1 MVLPAL
7 MAPMLRKAATEW
19 KFASGNQFTAPAAAS
34 TVPAA
39 VLAGGIAPSRAM
51 RSFSLILV
59 FMVFGFQDEG
69 GETGAVTAPGFSCI
83 SADQR
88 APSSTNGDSLF
99 ALLAGVIGVRILL
112 SPSMRNVVRKA
123 VASASKYKCIDVAVS
138 MPAALVMVW

>member
-39 VLAGGIAPSRAM
+39 VLAGAIAASRAM

-69 GETGAVTAPGFSCI
+69 GAKPAPSRRRDFHASARI
-83 SADQR
+83 SAR
-88 APSSTNGDSLF
+88 PA
-99 ALLAGVIGVRILL
+99 VRTATAC
-112 SPSMRNVVRKA
+112 SRSW
-123 VASASKYKCIDVAVS
+123 
-138 MPAALVMVW
+138 PA